1 MKDSVNSIYSDIADR
16 TGGDIYIGVVGP
28 VRTGKS
34 TFIKKFM
41 DTIVIPNINDQYQRT
56 RTQDELPQSAAG
68 RTIMTTEPK
77 FIPNEAISV
86 AIDDK
91 TNFRVRLIDCV
102 GYIVDSAKGHTED
115 DGPRMVSTPWFE
127 EDIEF
132 DRAAEIGT
140 RKVICEH
147 STIGIVMTTDGSIC
161 DIPRSEYI
169 PAEER
174 VVKELKDIDKP
185 FIIVLNSAQPS
196 SPQTKRLRQELE
208 EKYQTPV
215 VAVSCLE
222 LGGGDIEEIIKAVL
236 YEFPL
241 NEISINLPK
250 WIDALPMDHYLKK
263 SIFSSV
269 REGLLP
275 LYKISQ
281 IREAVQ
287 GLNENEYIKSAA
299 VERISPDCGNAEISI
314 TANDGLFYKVISE
327 TTGIELK
334 DDEALIDFITEMANV
349 KKKYNK
355 LEYALHEVEQTGYGI
370 VFPSI
375 EELTLKE
382 PEIMKQ
388 GGRFGVR
395 LKASAPSIHLIKAQI
410 ETEIN
415 PIVGSEKQS
424 EDLINYLMSEF
435 ENDPIKIWG
444 SNIFGKS
451 LHELVNEGLNTKL
464 SKMPSEARG
473 KIQETLEKIINEGSG
488 GLICIIL

>member
-1 MKDSVNSIYSDIADR
+1 MSSAEIYGDIARR

-41 DTIVIPNINDQYQRT
+41 DTIVIPNIGDQYRRA

-77 FIPNEAISV
+77 FIPNEAVSV
-86 AIDDK
+86 SLDGN
-91 TNFRVRLIDCV
+91 TEFRVRLIDCV
-102 GYIVDSAKGHTED
+102 GYIVDSARGHTDE

-132 DRAAEIGT
+132 DKAAEIGT

-161 DIPRSEYI
+161 DIPRSDYVS
-169 PAEER
+169 AEER
-174 VVKELKDIDKP
+174 VVAELREIDKP
-185 FIIVLNSAQPS
+185 FIIVLNSAAPAS
-196 SPQTKRLRQELE
+196 AQTQKLRRELE
-208 EKYQTPV
+208 EKYSTPV

-222 LGGGDIEEIIKAVL
+222 LSGGDIEEIIKTVL
-236 YEFPL
+236 YEFPVSEL
-241 NEISINLPK
+241 SVELPR

-263 SIFSSV
+263 SVFSAV
-269 REGLLP
+269 RERLLP
-275 LYKISQ
+275 LCKISQ
-281 IREAVQ
+281 IKAAVAS
-287 GLNENEYIKSAA
+287 LAENEYIKSAS
-299 VERISPDCGNAEISI
+299 VERISPDKGNARISV
-314 TANDGLFYKVISE
+314 AAVDGLFYRVISE

-334 DDEALIDFITEMANV
+334 DDEALIDFVTEMAKV
-349 KKKYNK
+349 QKKYSK

-395 LKASAPSIHLIKAQI
+395 LRASAPSIHLIKAQI

-424 EDLINYLMSEF
+424 EDLVNYLMSEF
-435 ENDPIKIWG
+435 ESDPIKIWG

-464 SKMPSEARG
+464 SKMPSEARS
-473 KIQETLEKIINEGSG
+473 KLQETLEKIINEGSG

>member
-1 MKDSVNSIYSDIADR
+1 MNSIYGDIAKR
-16 TGGDIYIGVVGP
+16 TKGDIYIGVVGP

-41 DTIVIPNINDQYQRT
+41 DTIVIPNISDEYQRA
-56 RTQDELPQSAAG
+56 RAQDELPQSAAG

-77 FIPNEAISV
+77 FIPNEAVSINF
-86 AIDDK
+86 DDN
-91 TNFRVRLIDCV
+91 TAFRVRLIDCV
-102 GYIVDSAKGHTED
+102 GYIVSSAKGHTED
-115 DGPRMVSTPWFE
+115 ERPRMVSTPWFE

-132 DRAAEIGT
+132 DKAAEIGT

-161 DIPRSEYI
+161 DIPRYDYI
-169 PAEER
+169 AAEER
-174 VVKELKDIDKP
+174 VVSELKEIDKP
-185 FIIVLNSAQPS
+185 FIIVLNSVNPS
-196 SPQTKRLRQELE
+196 DPQTEKLRCELE
-208 EKYQTPV
+208 TKYQTPV
-215 VAVSCLE
+215 VAVSCVE
-222 LGGGDIEEIIKAVL
+222 LTSRDIEEIIKAVL

-250 WIDALPMDHYLKK
+250 WVDALPMEHYLKA
-263 SIFSSV
+263 SLFTSV
-269 REGLLP
+269 RDELLP
-275 LYKISQ
+275 LSKISQ
-281 IREAVQ
+281 LKSASEKLKA
-287 GLNENEYIKSAA
+287 NEYIKSASI
-299 VERISPDCGNAEISI
+299 ERISPDCGNAVISI
-314 TANDGLFYKVISE
+314 SANDGLFYKVISE
-327 TTGIELK
+327 TTGVSLN
-334 DDEALIDFITEMANV
+334 DDEDLIDFITAMAKV
-349 KKKYNK
+349 QKKYSK

-370 VFPSI
+370 VFPSV
-375 EELTLKE
+375 EELSLSE

-424 EDLINYLMSEF
+424 EDLINYLLSEF
-435 ENDPIKIWG
+435 ESDPVKIWE

-464 SKMPSEARG
+464 NKMPDDARY
-473 KIQETLEKIINEGSG
+473 KLQETLEKIINEGSG

>member
-1 MKDSVNSIYSDIADR
+1 MASASSIYADIAER

-41 DTIVIPNINDQYQRT
+41 DTIVIPNIDDQHRRT
-56 RTQDELPQSAAG
+56 RAQDELPQSAAG

-77 FIPNEAISV
+77 FIPNEAVSI
-86 AIDDK
+86 AIDEK
-91 TNFRVRLIDCV
+91 TDFRVRLIDCV
-102 GYIVDSAKGHTED
+102 GYIVDSARGHTDE

-132 DRAAEIGT
+132 DKAAEIGT
-140 RKVICEH
+140 RKVICDH

-161 DIPRSEYI
+161 DIPRQDYV

-174 VVKELKDIDKP
+174 VVSELKEIDKP
-185 FIIVLNSAQPS
+185 FIIVLNSARPA
-196 SPQTKRLRQELE
+196 SPQTQKLRQELE
-208 EKYQTPV
+208 EKYATPV

-222 LGGGDIEEIIKAVL
+222 LSGGDIEEIIRAVL

-241 NEISINLPK
+241 NELSVDLPR

-263 SIFSSV
+263 SIFTAV
-269 REGLLP
+269 RETLLS
-275 LYKISQ
+275 LCKLSQ
-281 IREAVQ
+281 IKGAAK
-287 GLNENEYIKSAA
+287 LLCANEYIKNAS
-299 VERISPDCGNAEISI
+299 VERISPDMGSGLISI
-314 TANDGLFYKVISE
+314 TACDGLFYRVISE

-334 DDEALIDFITEMANV
+334 DDEALIDFITEMAKV
-349 KKKYNK
+349 KKKYSK

-435 ENDPIKIWG
+435 ESDPIKIWG

-464 SKMPSEARG
+464 SKMPSEARA

>member
-1 MKDSVNSIYSDIADR
+1 MNSIYGDIAKR
-16 TGGDIYIGVVGP
+16 TKGDIYIGVVGP

-41 DTIVIPNINDQYQRT
+41 DTIVLPNISDEYR
-56 RTQDELPQSAAG
+56 RARAQDELPQSAAG

-77 FIPNEAISV
+77 FIPNEAVSISF
-86 AIDDK
+86 DGN
-91 TNFRVRLIDCV
+91 TSFRVRLIDCV
-102 GYIVDSAKGHTED
+102 GYIVSSAMGHTED
-115 DGPRMVSTPWFE
+115 DRPRMVSTPWFE
-127 EDIEF
+127 DDIEF
-132 DRAAEIGT
+132 DKAAEIGT

-161 DIPRSEYI
+161 DIPRGDYTA
-169 PAEER
+169 AEER
-174 VVKELKDIDKP
+174 VVSELKEIDKP
-185 FIIVLNSAQPS
+185 FIIVLNSAHPS
-196 SPQTKRLRQELE
+196 DPQTEKLRAELE
-208 EKYQTPV
+208 EKYETPV
-215 VAVSCLE
+215 AAVSCVE
-222 LGGGDIEEIIKAVL
+222 LTSRDIEEIIKAVL

-250 WIDALPMDHYLKK
+250 WIDALPMEHYLKA
-263 SIFSSV
+263 SLFASV
-269 REGLLP
+269 RDGLLP
-275 LYKISQ
+275 LGKISQ
-281 IREAVQ
+281 LKDAAAALC
-287 GLNENEYIKSAA
+287 GNEYIKSA
-299 VERISPDCGNAEISI
+299 VIEKISPDCGNAVIAIS
-314 TANDGLFYKVISE
+314 ANDDLFYRVISE
-327 TTGIELK
+327 TTGVKLN
-334 DDEALIDFITEMANV
+334 DDEDLIDFITETA
-349 KKKYNK
+349 KIQKRYGK

-370 VFPSI
+370 VFPSV

-424 EDLINYLMSEF
+424 EELVSYLLSEF
-435 ENDPIKIWG
+435 ENDPVKIWE

-451 LHELVNEGLNTKL
+451 LHDLVNEGLNAKL
-464 SKMPSEARG
+464 NKMPNDARY
-473 KIQETLEKIINEGSG
+473 KLRETLEKIINDGSG

>member
-1 MKDSVNSIYSDIADR
+1 MASVNSIYADIAER

-41 DTIVIPNINDQYQRT
+41 DTIVIPNIGDQYRRT

-77 FIPNEAISV
+77 FIPNEAVSI
-86 AIDDK
+86 AIDEK
-91 TNFRVRLIDCV
+91 TEFRVRLIDCV
-102 GYIVDSAKGHTED
+102 GYIVDSARGHADE

-132 DRAAEIGT
+132 DKAAEIGT
-140 RKVICEH
+140 RKVICDH
-147 STIGIVMTTDGSIC
+147 STIGIVMTTDGTIC
-161 DIPRSEYI
+161 DIPREDYI

-174 VVKELKDIDKP
+174 VIKELKESDKP
-185 FIIVLNSAQPS
+185 FIIVLNSAQPAAA
-196 SPQTKRLRQELE
+196 QTEKLRCQLE
-208 EKYQTPV
+208 EKYATPV
-215 VAVSCLE
+215 VALSCLD
-222 LGGGDIEEIIKAVL
+222 LSANDIEEMIRTVL

-241 NEISINLPK
+241 CELSIDLPK

-263 SIFSSV
+263 SVFSAV

-281 IREAVQ
+281 IKEAVK
-287 GLNENEYIKSAA
+287 GLSSNEYIKTAA
-299 VERISPDCGNAEISI
+299 VERINPDKGTAKISVTAE
-314 TANDGLFYKVISE
+314 DGLFYRVISE
-327 TTGIELK
+327 TTGIELR
-334 DDEALIDFITEMANV
+334 DDEALIDFITQMAKV
-349 KKKYNK
+349 QKKYSK
-355 LEYALHEVEQTGYGI
+355 LEYALHQVEQTGYGI

-395 LKASAPSIHLIKAQI
+395 LRASAPSIHLIKAQI

-435 ENDPIKIWG
+435 ESDPIKIWG

-464 SKMPSEARG
+464 NKMPADARA
-473 KIQETLEKIINEGSG
+473 KLQETLEKIINEGSG

>member
-1 MKDSVNSIYSDIADR
+1 MSSASIYGDIARR

-41 DTIVIPNINDQYQRT
+41 DTIVIPNIGDQYQRS

-86 AIDDK
+86 AIDEK
-91 TNFRVRLIDCV
+91 TSFRVRLIDCV
-102 GYIVDSAKGHTED
+102 GYIVDSAKGHTDE

-161 DIPRSEYI
+161 DIPREDYI

-174 VVKELKDIDKP
+174 VVAELKEIDKP
-185 FIIVLNSAQPS
+185 FIIVLNSA
-196 SPQTKRLRQELE
+196 SPASAQAQKLRAELE
-208 EKYQTPV
+208 EKYSTPV
-215 VAVSCLE
+215 VAVSCVE
-222 LGGGDIEEIIKAVL
+222 LSGGDIEDIIKAVL

-241 NEISINLPK
+241 CELSLDLPR

-263 SIFSSV
+263 SVFSTV
-269 REGLLP
+269 REKLLP
-275 LYKISQ
+275 LYKLSQ
-281 IREAVQ
+281 IRPAAAAL
-287 GLNENEYIKSAA
+287 GDNEYIKAA
-299 VERISPDCGNAEISI
+299 SVERISPDKGGAAISL
-314 TANDGLFYKVISE
+314 TVRDGLFYKVISE

-334 DDEALIDFITEMANV
+334 NDEALIAFITEMAKV
-349 KKKYNK
+349 RKKYSK
-355 LEYALHEVEQTGYGI
+355 LEYALHEVERTGYGI

-395 LKASAPSIHLIKAQI
+395 LRASAPSIHLIKAQI
-410 ETEIN
+410 ETEVN

-424 EDLINYLMSEF
+424 EDLVNYLMSEF
-435 ENDPIKIWG
+435 ESDPIKIWE

-464 SKMPSEARG
+464 SKMPMDARG
-473 KIQETLEKIINEGSG
+473 KLRETLEKIINEGSG

>member
-1 MKDSVNSIYSDIADR
+1 MNSIYGDIAKR
-16 TGGDIYIGVVGP
+16 TKGDIYIGVVGP

-41 DTIVIPNINDQYQRT
+41 DTIVIPNIEDEYQRS
-56 RTQDELPQSAAG
+56 RAQDELPQSAAG

-77 FIPNEAISV
+77 FIPNEAIK
-86 AIDDK
+86 INFDQN
-91 TNFRVRLIDCV
+91 TEFRVRLIDCV
-102 GYIVDSAKGHTED
+102 GYIVSSARGHTED
-115 DGPRMVSTPWFE
+115 DQPRMVSTPWFE

-132 DRAAEIGT
+132 DKAAEIGT

-161 DIPRSEYI
+161 DIPRYDYI
-169 PAEER
+169 AAEER
-174 VVKELKDIDKP
+174 VISELKEIDKP
-185 FIIVLNSAQPS
+185 FIIVLNSANPS
-196 SPQTKRLRQELE
+196 APQTEKLRTELC
-208 EKYQTPV
+208 EKYKTPV
-215 VAVSCLE
+215 VAVSCVDLTSR
-222 LGGGDIEEIIKAVL
+222 DIEEIIKAVL

-250 WIDALPMDHYLKK
+250 WIDALPMDHYLKA
-263 SIFSSV
+263 SLFTSV
-269 REGLLP
+269 RDALLP

-281 IREAVQ
+281 IREAAD
-287 GLNENEYIKSAA
+287 GLGSNEYIKSAA
-299 VERISPDCGNAEISI
+299 VERISPDCGNASI
-314 TANDGLFYKVISE
+314 AITVRDGLFYKIISE
-327 TTGIELK
+327 TTGVELSN
-334 DDEALIDFITEMANV
+334 DEALIDFITEMARV
-349 KKKYNK
+349 QKKYSK

-370 VFPSI
+370 VFPSV

-395 LKASAPSIHLIKAQI
+395 LRASAPSIHLIKAQI

-424 EDLINYLMSEF
+424 EDLINYLLSEF
-435 ENDPIKIWG
+435 ETDPVKIWE

-451 LHELVNEGLNTKL
+451 LHDLVNEGLNTKL
-464 SKMPSEARG
+464 SKMPDDARY
-473 KIQETLEKIINEGSG
+473 KLQETLEKIINEGSG

>member
-1 MKDSVNSIYSDIADR
+1 MASANSIYADIAER

-41 DTIVIPNINDQYQRT
+41 DTIVIPNIDDQHRRA

-77 FIPNEAISV
+77 FIPNEAVSI
-86 AIDDK
+86 AIDEK
-91 TNFRVRLIDCV
+91 TDFRVRLIDCV
-102 GYIVDSAKGHTED
+102 GYIVDSAKGHTDE

-132 DRAAEIGT
+132 DKAAEIGT
-140 RKVICEH
+140 RKVICDH

-161 DIPRSEYI
+161 DIPRPDYV

-174 VVKELKDIDKP
+174 VIKELKDIDKP
-185 FIIVLNSAQPS
+185 FIIVLNSARPAA
-196 SPQTKRLRQELE
+196 PQTQKLRQELE
-208 EKYQTPV
+208 EKYSTPV
-215 VAVSCLE
+215 VAVSCLD
-222 LGGGDIEEIIKAVL
+222 LSGGDIEEIIRAVL

-241 NEISINLPK
+241 NELSVDLPG

-263 SIFSSV
+263 SVFTAV
-269 REGLLP
+269 RETLLP
-275 LYKISQ
+275 LYKLSQ
-281 IREAVQ
+281 IKEAVK
-287 GLNENEYIKSAA
+287 LLCANEYIKTAS
-299 VERISPDCGNAEISI
+299 VERISPDLGSGLISI
-314 TANDGLFYKVISE
+314 TANDGLFYRVISE

-334 DDEALIDFITEMANV
+334 DDEALIAFITEMAKV
-349 KKKYNK
+349 KKKYSK

-435 ENDPIKIWG
+435 ESDPIKIWG

-464 SKMPSEARG
+464 SKMPSEARA
-473 KIQETLEKIINEGSG
+473 KLQETLEKIINEGSG

>member
-1 MKDSVNSIYSDIADR
+1 MNSIYGDIAER

-41 DTIVIPNINDQYQRT
+41 DTIVIPNIDDRHQRS

-77 FIPNEAISV
+77 FIPNEAVSIE
-86 AIDDK
+86 IGDK
-91 TNFRVRLIDCV
+91 TTFRVRLIDCV
-102 GYIVDSAKGHTED
+102 GYIVDSAMGHTED
-115 DGPRMVSTPWFE
+115 DHPRMVSTPWFE

-161 DIPRSEYI
+161 DIPRNEYV

-174 VVKELKDIDKP
+174 VVRELKEIDKP
-185 FIIVLNSAQPS
+185 FIIVLNSARPS
-196 SPQTKRLRQELE
+196 DPKTQKLRQELT

-215 VAVSCLE
+215 VAVSCVE
-222 LGGGDIEEIIKAVL
+222 LSGGDIEDIIKAVL

-241 NEISINLPK
+241 NELRINMPK
-250 WIDALPMDHYLKK
+250 WIDALPMDHYLKN
-263 SIFSSV
+263 SVFASV

-275 LYKISQ
+275 IYKL
-281 IREAVQ
+281 REVGEAVK
-287 GLNENEYIKSAA
+287 GLCANEYIKSAA
-299 VERISPDCGNAEISI
+299 VEKISPDCGNGEISI
-314 TANDGLFYKVISE
+314 ILNDGLFYKVISE
-327 TTGIELK
+327 TTGIDLK
-334 DDEALIDFITEMANV
+334 DDEALIDFITEMAKV
-349 KKKYNK
+349 KKKYSK
-355 LEYALHEVEQTGYGI
+355 LEYALHEVDQTGYGI

-424 EDLINYLMSEF
+424 EDLINYLMKEF
-435 ENDPIKIWG
+435 ESDPIKIWE

-451 LHELVNEGLNTKL
+451 LHDLVNEGLNTKL
-464 SKMPSEARG
+464 SKMPIDARD
-473 KIQETLEKIINEGSG
+473 KLRETLERIINEGSG

>member
-1 MKDSVNSIYSDIADR
+1 MNSIYGDIAKR
-16 TGGDIYIGVVGP
+16 TKGDIYIGVVGP

-41 DTIVIPNINDQYQRT
+41 DTIVIPNISDEYQRS
-56 RTQDELPQSAAG
+56 RAQDELPQSAAG

-77 FIPNEAISV
+77 FIPNEAINISLG
-86 AIDDK
+86 DNTD
-91 TNFRVRLIDCV
+91 FRVRLIDCV
-102 GYIVDSAKGHTED
+102 GYIVSSAKGHTED
-115 DGPRMVSTPWFE
+115 DQPRMVSTPWFE

-132 DRAAEIGT
+132 DKAAEIGT

-161 DIPRSEYI
+161 DIPRYDYI
-169 PAEER
+169 AAEER
-174 VVKELKDIDKP
+174 VISELKEIDKP
-185 FIIVLNSAQPS
+185 FIIVLNSSRPS
-196 SPQTKRLRQELE
+196 DPQTEKLRCELE
-208 EKYQTPV
+208 NKYKTPV
-215 VAVSCLE
+215 VAVSCVE
-222 LGGGDIEEIIKAVL
+222 LTSRDIEEIIKAVL

-250 WIDALPMDHYLKK
+250 WIDALPMEHYLKA
-263 SIFSSV
+263 SLFTTV
-269 REGLLP
+269 RTALLP
-275 LYKISQ
+275 LSKISQ
-281 IREAVQ
+281 LSPAAEA
-287 GLNENEYIKSAA
+287 LKANEYIKSAA
-299 VERISPDCGNAEISI
+299 IERISPDCGNALISI
-314 TANDGLFYKVISE
+314 SVSDGLFYKVISE
-327 TTGIELK
+327 TTGVQLS
-334 DDEALIDFITEMANV
+334 DDEALIDFITEMAKV
-349 KKKYNK
+349 QKKYSK

-370 VFPSI
+370 VFPSV

-395 LKASAPSIHLIKAQI
+395 LRASAPSIHLIKAQI

-424 EDLINYLMSEF
+424 EDLINYLLSEF
-435 ENDPIKIWG
+435 ESDPVKIWE

-464 SKMPSEARG
+464 NKMPEDARY
-473 KIQETLEKIINEGSG
+473 KLQETLEKIINEGSG